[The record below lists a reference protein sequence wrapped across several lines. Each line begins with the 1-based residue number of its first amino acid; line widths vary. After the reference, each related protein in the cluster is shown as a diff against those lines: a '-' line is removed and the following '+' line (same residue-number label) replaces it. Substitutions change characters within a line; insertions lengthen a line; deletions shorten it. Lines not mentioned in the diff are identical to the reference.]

1 VATEKQLLSNRH
13 NALRSTGPRTSEGKQ
28 AVSQNARKHG
38 VLSQQALLPHE
49 DPAAL
54 SELTDSVLDH
64 FKPDG
69 HWERILVD
77 RIVQALWRLRRLG
90 RAEAGLFTYARNK
103 IVIQGGREEASRCRD
118 LLDDD
123 DDVLI
128 NLIKKKTAYHN
139 AMKRVREA
147 ESLSEGELP
156 MLGRAFVEA
165 ESTFST
171 LSRYEATI
179 ERGLYKALHELER
192 RQAARSGVSVPPP
205 VTGDIDLTVR
215 VADESQEDATNE
227 IAKQTQSPEERLVA
241 TQPRDSDA
249 V

>member
-1 VATEKQLLSNRH
+1 MATEKQLLASRQ

-28 AVSQNARKHG
+28 AVAQNARKHG

-103 IVIQGGREEASRCRD
+103 IVIQGGREEASRYRFGGA
-118 LLDDD
+118 LHDDD
-123 DDVLI
+123 DGLI
-128 NLIKKKTAYHN
+128 TNKTAYQK
-139 AMKRVREA
+139 AMDRVWEA
-147 ESLSEGELP
+147 ESLIEGGVP
-156 MLGRAFVEA
+156 MLGRAFVAA

-215 VADESQEDATNE
+215 VADESQEDATIE
-227 IAKQTQSPEERLVA
+227 IAKQTQSPEERLGA
-241 TQPRDSDA
+241 TQPRDSDD